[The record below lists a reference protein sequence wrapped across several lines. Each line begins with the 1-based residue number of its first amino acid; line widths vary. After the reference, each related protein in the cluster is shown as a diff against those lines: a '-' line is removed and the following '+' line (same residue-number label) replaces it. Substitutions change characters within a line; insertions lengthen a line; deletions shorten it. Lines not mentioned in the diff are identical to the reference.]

1 MKSKICFVLL
11 SAPWSILCY
20 YAEEISLKVPL
31 QVVNF
36 PIINWSERALSRLS
50 LPNPLSQDVPNPP
63 PDYYTCDFRTNK
75 LQRYKQYE
83 LIVLFHFLYH

>member
-1 MKSKICFVLL
+1 MFFVSAQKEVLQMKSKICFILL
-11 SAPWSILCY
+11 SAPWSVLCY

-36 PIINWSERALSRLS
+36 PIINWSERALSQLS

-75 LQRYKQYE
+75 LQRY
-83 LIVLFHFLYH
+83 